1 MNELETG
8 SQIVNQ
14 MSRTG
19 IELAEA
25 VGDLGALRVFF
36 GVFMVLMLLI
46 MCTFIYQVIVS
57 NKRLSKVEDAAEQTL
72 KFFDP
77 ISNRTIGRE
86 ESKAIIRES
95 VTRSSTMMK
104 YAILKIR
111 YENNLSPGSA
121 DDRIRGAIRTEHN
134 DRKALLGK
142 FYIQSR
148 KLSFVCEDSD
158 DAAMIE
164 LMKEYVYMPKEKF
177 TASLMAQEVNYLL
190 DGVKAR
196 YQSKIDD
203 IP

>member
-1 MNELETG
+1 M
-8 SQIVNQ
+8 
-14 MSRTG
+14 
-19 IELAEA
+19 
-25 VGDLGALRVFF
+25 FF

-77 ISNRTIGRE
+77 CFSNRTIGRE

-95 VTRSSTMMK
+95 VTRSSAVMK

-203 IP
+203 VP